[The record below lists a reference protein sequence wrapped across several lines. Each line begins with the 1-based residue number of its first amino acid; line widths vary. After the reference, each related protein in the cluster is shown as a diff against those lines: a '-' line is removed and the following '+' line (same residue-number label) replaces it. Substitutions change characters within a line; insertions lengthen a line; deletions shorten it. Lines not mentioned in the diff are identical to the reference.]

1 MNLWEFALK
10 MELDGEKYY
19 RELAEKTEYEDLKKV
34 LADLAAA
41 EKRHYKTIQS
51 IQSQS
56 APLSEPAIPL
66 TGIQNV
72 FAAGGKFVAD
82 KKTSV
87 AKLKAEQIDLYQ
99 AALAK
104 EKESVALYQKLY
116 EQVTTSQE
124 KSICQ
129 QFIREEENHVA
140 IFDDI
145 IDMLNHVNDWV
156 ESAEFNLN
164 EDNY

>member
-19 RELAEKTEYEDLKKV
+19 WELAEKTEYEDLKKV
-34 LADLAAA
+34 LAALAAA

-56 APLSEPAIPL
+56 APLSESASPL

-72 FAAGGKFVAD
+72 FAVGGKFVAD
-82 KKTSV
+82 NETSV

-104 EKESVALYQKLY
+104 EKESVDLYKKLY
-116 EQVTTSQE
+116 EQVATSQE

-129 QFIREEENHVA
+129 QFILEEENHAA

-164 EDNY
+164 EDKY